1 MIFYQK
7 KMKYSK
13 REGINIVQMGRG
25 QKEVRK
31 PMQQGIHL
39 E

>member
-13 REGINIVQMGRG
+13 LEGINIVQMGRG
-25 QKEVRK
+25 QKEVCK